1 MDGGPAA
8 GRPGLFPIGQASLT
22 WGHMAGNC
30 HGAEQREEAEGKQ
43 PSAMQPIDD
52 TIAALG
58 NEPPLV
64 ADGRSGPP
72 DRREVSARW
81 LSGTFLTG
89 ITSSVL
95 MGVAL
100 LAALDGREMLATPP
114 ELLSLAAMD
123 GMDEGSE
130 LAKTARL
137 VPPRTLRRAND
148 RRRMEVSTM
157 TKVGDRDLIRTV
169 PFMQVRMALAAG
181 HTTSRSYPSFDP
193 IEVFSEDGAPAQSS
207 ASTGVIYGAKVESD
221 VALRTSDFP
230 VNSADFDETS
240 ILSSDEVEGV
250 VRNIGAI
257 LTDGDVQVA
266 ALHYV
271 NPQRFGDTLLAT
283 QALGASYGIRI
294 VQENV
299 SVAPR
304 EAEDDVATE
313 YAEDIIPFSSERE
326 IAAALEEAGYGGAD
340 ADGMAESFS
349 KLLNTTSLKAGHVMR
364 LGIETRGDMGRI
376 VRASIY
382 TGRDHLL
389 TIALDD
395 KDQYVRGTE
404 PEPNPAVLS
413 AFDSSQP
420 VVHARGDLPT
430 TYDGIYRAAFSY
442 GLTRPMTRQLV
453 RLLASDVDFQARLS
467 PSDRIDVF
475 FSNPDENN
483 QASEDSELL
492 YVQAHFA
499 GNTRTFYRF
508 QMEDGSVDYFDE
520 EGRSARQFLLRTP
533 VPNGRFTSGFGG
545 RRHPV
550 LGYTR
555 MHTGVDWAA
564 PRGTPIIAVG
574 NGVVEQAGWSGGYGR
589 QTIIR
594 HANGYK
600 TSYSHQNA
608 IAEGVTEGARVRQGQ
623 VIGYV
628 GSTGLS
634 TGNHLHYEMIVN
646 GTKVDP
652 MRVRLPVEKALKEQE
667 LEVFL
672 RERERI
678 DDLLEEESAPAMKMA
693 STAKVSG

>member
-1 MDGGPAA
+1 
-8 GRPGLFPIGQASLT
+8 
-22 WGHMAGNC
+22 
-30 HGAEQREEAEGKQ
+30 
-43 PSAMQPIDD
+43 MQPIDD

-100 LAALDGREMLATPP
+100 FAALDGREMLATPP
-114 ELLSLAAMD
+114 EILNLASLDSSA
-123 GMDEGSE
+123 GKDEVTKAG
-130 LAKTARL
+130 RL
-137 VPPRTLRRAND
+137 VAPRNLRKAGD

-157 TKVGDRDLIRTV
+157 TKAGDRDVVRTL
-169 PFMQVRMALAAG
+169 PFIQVRMALAAG
-181 HTTSRSYPSFDP
+181 HTTTRSYPAFDP
-193 IEVFSEDGAPAQSS
+193 LQVFAEDGAAPAASQ
-207 ASTGVIYGAKVESD
+207 STGMIYGAKVESE
-221 VALRTSDFP
+221 VSLRTVDFP
-230 VNSADFDETS
+230 LETAAFDES
-240 ILSSDEVEGV
+240 SALSATEVESV
-250 VRNIGAI
+250 VRTIGAV

-271 NPQRFGDTLLAT
+271 DPQRFGETLAS
-283 QALGASYGIRI
+283 QVLGASYGIRI
-294 VQENV
+294 IPENV
-299 SVAPR
+299 SVAAR
-304 EAEDDVATE
+304 ETEAMIASE
-313 YAEDIIPFSSERE
+313 YAEDVIQFTSERD
-326 IAAALEEAGYGGAD
+326 IVAALDEAGYAGAD
-340 ADGMAESFS
+340 ADGMAEAFAT
-349 KLLNTTSLKAGHVMR
+349 LLNSPSLKPGHMVR
-364 LGIETRGDMGRI
+364 LGIETRGDISRI
-376 VRASIY
+376 VRASVY
-382 TGRDHLL
+382 NERAHVL
-389 TIALDD
+389 TVALDD
-395 KDQYVRGTE
+395 KDQYVRGSE
-404 PEPNPAVLS
+404 PEPNPAIMS
-413 AFDSSQP
+413 AFDSSP
-420 VVHARGDLPT
+420 SPDLRARGDLPT
-430 TYDGIYRAAFSY
+430 VYDGIHRAAYSY
-442 GLTRPMTRQLV
+442 GLSRQMTRQLV
-453 RLLASDVDFQARLS
+453 RLLGSDVDFQARIN
-467 PSDRIDVF
+467 PTDRIDVF
-475 FSNPDENN
+475 FSQPDEED
-483 QASEDSELL
+483 QASDNSELL
-492 YVQAHFA
+492 YVQAHFG

-508 QMEDGSVDYFDE
+508 QMQDGGVDYFDE
-520 EGRSARQFLLRTP
+520 EGRSARQFLLRNP

-600 TSYSHQNA
+600 SSYSHQNA
-608 IAEGVTEGARVRQGQ
+608 IAEGVSEGGRVRQGQ

-652 MRVRLPVEKALKEQE
+652 MRVRLPVERALKGEE

-672 RERERI
+672 KERERI
-678 DDLLEEESAPAMKMA
+678 DELLREETAPALKMA
-693 STAKVSG
+693 SARVAG

>member
-1 MDGGPAA
+1 
-8 GRPGLFPIGQASLT
+8 
-22 WGHMAGNC
+22 
-30 HGAEQREEAEGKQ
+30 
-43 PSAMQPIDD
+43 MQPFDD

-72 DRREVSARW
+72 DRREISARW

-100 LAALDGREMLATPP
+100 FAALDGREMLATPP
-114 ELLSLAAMD
+114 ELLNISAMDDLAA
-123 GMDEGSE
+123 GSG

-137 VPPRTLRRAND
+137 VPPRTLRRADD

-193 IEVFSEDGAPAQSS
+193 LDVFSEDGAPVA
-207 ASTGVIYGAKVESD
+207 AAANTGVIYGAKVESD

-230 VNSADFDETS
+230 VNSAEFDES
-240 ILSSDEVEGV
+240 SALSSEEVEGV
-250 VRNIGAI
+250 VRNLGAI

-271 NPQRFGDTLLAT
+271 DPQRFGDTLLST
-283 QALGASYGIRI
+283 QTLGASYGIRI

-299 SVAPR
+299 SVTPR
-304 EAEDDVATE
+304 ESEPADAAE
-313 YAEDIIPFSSERE
+313 YAEDIIPFPTERA
-326 IAAALEEAGYGGAD
+326 IADALDEAGYAGAD
-340 ADGMAESFS
+340 ADGMAAAFS
-349 KLLNTTSLKAGHVMR
+349 KLLSATSLKPGHVMR

-376 VRASIY
+376 VRASVY
-382 TGRDHLL
+382 SGRNHVL

-395 KDQYVRGTE
+395 KDQYVRGSE

-413 AFDSSQP
+413 AFDAGQP
-420 VVHARGDLPT
+420 VVRGRGDLPT
-430 TYDGIYRAAFSY
+430 VYDGIYRAAFSY

-453 RLLASDVDFQARLS
+453 RLLASDVDFQARLG
-467 PSDRIDVF
+467 PTDRIDVF
-475 FSNPDENN
+475 FSQPDDDNH
-483 QASEDSELL
+483 ASDESELL
-492 YVQAHFA
+492 YVQANFA
-499 GNTRTFYRF
+499 GTIRTFYRF

-520 EGRSARQFLLRTP
+520 EGRSARQFLLRTA

-608 IAEGVTEGARVRQGQ
+608 IADGVTEGARVRQGQ

-634 TGNHLHYEMIVN
+634 TGNHLHFEMIVN

-652 MRVRLPVEKALKEQE
+652 MRVRLPVEKALKGEE

-678 DDLLEEESAPAMKMA
+678 DDLLKEETAPALKMA
-693 STAKVSG
+693 STVKTSG